1 MAPVWNLAEFNCV
14 NIKTQEWSRISLNSN
29 SQSLGLKESILRFCH
44 GYYLAEVDLITNL
57 FAFGL
62 TIMIPVST
70 IYQHK
75 KWYYIGIQLARQ
87 AFPCFPDIY
96 IQKKISWHTSQL
108 PFDITCESTEC
119 QKWDMPPFL
128 SVSFLTL
135 LDFCLFNFSETVWQR
150 LTVTCSE
157 LMSCNI
163 FSSGGYVQTFNALR
177 HRNCT

>member
-1 MAPVWNLAEFNCV
+1 M
-14 NIKTQEWSRISLNSN
+14 SLLCGS
-29 SQSLGLKESILRFCH
+29 
-44 GYYLAEVDLITNL
+44 AMEVDLITNL

-62 TIMIPVST
+62 TVKHYLPSLLWTRFQIHST
-70 IYQHK
+70 HCQCLSFQRGNLLKNMLEHK
-75 KWYYIGIQLARQ
+75 NDITKILARQ

-177 HRNCT
+177 HLYCF

>member
-1 MAPVWNLAEFNCV
+1 M
-14 NIKTQEWSRISLNSN
+14 SLLCGS
-29 SQSLGLKESILRFCH
+29 
-44 GYYLAEVDLITNL
+44 AMEVDLITNL

-62 TIMIPVST
+62 TIMIPVSIFT
-70 IYQHK
+70 KFTLDSVPDSLNFRNRFLPMHEFSKRQHFK
-75 KWYYIGIQLARQ
+75 NTLEHNKWYYIGIQLARQ